1 MKLINS
7 ILQYTLR
14 VVTTLLVAL
23 LLVMCE
29 NDCDC
34 TNPPSADPPPYVNED
49 GEDAYP
55 GDDKKDIPI
64 KRPPTS
70 DEMKKIR
77 PRVGYLLDVQIN
89 RPSTLNSKVSS
100 VPNTASSN
108 EEIELLDE

>member
-14 VVTTLLVAL
+14 VVTTMLVAL

-34 TNPPSADPPPYVNED
+34 TNPPSADPPPYTNED

-77 PRVGYLLDVQIN
+77 PRIGYLLDVQIN
-89 RPSTLNSKVSS
+89 RPSTLNTKVSS
-100 VPNTASSN
+100 VSNTVAN
-108 EEIELLDE
+108 IEEIELLDE